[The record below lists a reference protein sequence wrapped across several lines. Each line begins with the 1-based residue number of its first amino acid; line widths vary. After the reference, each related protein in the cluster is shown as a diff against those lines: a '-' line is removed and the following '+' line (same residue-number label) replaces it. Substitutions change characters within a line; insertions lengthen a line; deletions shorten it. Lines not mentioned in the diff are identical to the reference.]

1 MLDEAARGLVD
12 EVAEVAGNVGGGAI
26 VARLPHERE
35 ILALFD
41 RCRSL
46 FGAVRLLA
54 KVEDPDYGQEA
65 VILARPLITESL
77 MLMELAAADETQRVE
92 LVVGWDLASLDD
104 LEGLWREAERQL

>member
-1 MLDEAARGLVD
+1 MLDEATTRLVD
-12 EVAEVAGNVGGGAI
+12 EVAEVAGNVGGRAI
-26 VARLPHERE
+26 VERSPHERE